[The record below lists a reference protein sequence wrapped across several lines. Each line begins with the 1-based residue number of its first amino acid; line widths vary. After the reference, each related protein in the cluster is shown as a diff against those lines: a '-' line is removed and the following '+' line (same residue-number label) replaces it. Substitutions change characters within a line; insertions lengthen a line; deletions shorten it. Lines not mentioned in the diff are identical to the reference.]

1 MFEINLVPDV
11 KAEMINAQKKRN
23 VVFFAAAVVS
33 AIAAGLVVILLGVK
47 VGQDV
52 RINGQ
57 NDQLKQMADKI
68 ESYDGL
74 EELLTVQK
82 QLSDLQTIGNNKK
95 MLSRVFTV
103 LHSLT
108 SSTENGDTVQIS
120 SLDVNLESA
129 DLTFDGQANAGSM
142 TDGIDYRVLESF
154 TKTIQSMKYDYGRY
168 VDKNGKE
175 IPTMCIFE
183 SGTSGAPYQDDK
195 GIYALWK
202 KGAEGC
208 DPSAADTTSVSAE
221 STSTSSSSSYYSGSE
236 YAGTTDDTTS
246 SSTTT
251 VAKKQLEEIDLPAD
265 CASADGVNV
274 VCIYRTPQFTDWY
287 NRKYMTMDGEISN
300 IEHFDS
306 QCIVYTGAEDG
317 NSVKWGSTNTCD
329 MSPEGIEVTAS
340 TNGRSSGGELVLM
353 FSAVL
358 HVDSGV
364 FSFSNKHMI
373 TITPSGRQNVTDSLV
388 QVGDM
393 FAEKAKALGNE
404 E

>member
-11 KAEMINAQKKRN
+11 KAEMIKAQKKRN
-23 VVFFAAAVVS
+23 VVFFASVVVS
-33 AIAAGLVVILLGVK
+33 AIAAGLVVILLGIK

-57 NDQLKQMADKI
+57 DTQLKQMSDKI
-68 ESYDGL
+68 ESYNGL

-82 QLSDLQTIGNNKK
+82 QLSDLQTISNNKK

-120 SLDVNLESA
+120 SLDVSLDSSESA
-129 DLTFDGQANAGSM
+129 DLTFDGQANAGST

-168 VDKNGKE
+168 VDKNDNE

-183 SGTSGAPYQDDK
+183 SDSNGVPYQDSK

-208 DPSAADTTSVSAE
+208 DPSATETESSTTLSDT
-221 STSTSSSSSYYSGSE
+221 SSYYSNTDMSTNTDN
-236 YAGTTDDTTS
+236 TTNTTTTS
-246 SSTTT
+246 T
-251 VAKKQLEEIDLPAD
+251 KKQLDQIELPSD
-265 CASADGVNV
+265 CASANGTDV
-274 VCIYRTPQFTDWY
+274 VCIYRTPQFKDWY
-287 NRKYMTMDGEISN
+287 TRKYITLDGEISS
-300 IEHFDS
+300 IEHFAS
-306 QCIVYTGAEDG
+306 RCIVYSGAEDG
-317 NSVKWGSTNTCD
+317 NTIKWNSTNECD
-329 MSPEGIEVTAS
+329 MSPDGIEVTAS

-358 HVDSGV
+358 HVNTEV
-364 FSFSNKHMI
+364 FNFSNKHMI